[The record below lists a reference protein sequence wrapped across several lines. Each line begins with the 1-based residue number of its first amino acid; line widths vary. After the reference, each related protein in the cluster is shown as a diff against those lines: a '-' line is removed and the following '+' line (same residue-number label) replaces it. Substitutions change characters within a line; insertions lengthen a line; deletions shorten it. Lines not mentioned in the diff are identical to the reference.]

1 MSRSGRMHR
10 LNPAVGHF
18 LSARKEWEWPAS
30 PQAAPVQT
38 PLPSPI
44 DPCAASLAA
53 SLSLPLK
60 LRQLDPRGCVA
71 TAQVEAPWRRVDL
84 SEQDSGSGDDFA
96 RPRTPVRGR
105 RGHTKPRPWDLA
117 RCWHGRAY
125 GAGPRGTAPA
135 AQARGRSARQT
146 PASRCVGGRI
156 RPHPTGQDVSN

>member
-10 LNPAVGHF
+10 LNPAVGHV

-30 PQAAPVQT
+30 PQAAPFQA
-38 PLPSPI
+38 PLPSPT

-53 SLSLPLK
+53 SLPLPLK
-60 LRQLDPRGCVA
+60 LRQLDPWGCVA

-84 SEQDSGSGDDFA
+84 SEQGSGDEFA
-96 RPRTPVRGR
+96 RPRTNPPVRRR
-105 RGHTKPRPWDLA
+105 RGRTKPRPWDLA

-135 AQARGRSARQT
+135 AQARGRSA
-146 PASRCVGGRI
+146 
-156 RPHPTGQDVSN
+156 